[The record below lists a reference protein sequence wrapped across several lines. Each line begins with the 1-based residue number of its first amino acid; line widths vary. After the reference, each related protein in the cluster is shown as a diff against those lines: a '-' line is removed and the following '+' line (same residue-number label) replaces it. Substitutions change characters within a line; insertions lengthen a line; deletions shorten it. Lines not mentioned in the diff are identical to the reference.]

1 MHALGRDEELR
12 IPLIPV
18 RVLELDL
25 RDGRA
30 APRLVDDG
38 LHDAL
43 DVALPASG
51 EKTRDRRALYNSL
64 RRSLLDTGLEPVTY
78 CV

>member
-30 APRLVDDG
+30 APGLVDDG

-43 DVALPASG
+43 DVALPAVG
-51 EKTRDRRALYNSL
+51 EKTRDRRALWNTLSDALYWIPGSN
-64 RRSLLDTGLEPVTY
+64 R
-78 CV
+78 